1 MKKRYKRKRREE
13 EIKKLK
19 VTQEEIKKEERKE
32 VKGVK
37 SKIIDINNVHRLD
50 EQKRIIFTMAITFS

>member
-19 VTQEEIKKEERKE
+19 VTQEEIKKGKRKE

-37 SKIIDINNVHRLD
+37 AIENNRY
-50 EQKRIIFTMAITFS
+50 Q

>member
-19 VTQEEIKKEERKE
+19 VTQEEIKKEKRKE
-32 VKGVK
+32 IKGVK
-37 SKIIDINNVHRLD
+37 AIENNRY
-50 EQKRIIFTMAITFS
+50 Q

>member
-1 MKKRYKRKRREE
+1 MKKKYKRKRREE
-13 EIKKLK
+13 EINKLK

-37 SKIIDINNVHRLD
+37 AIENNRY
-50 EQKRIIFTMAITFS
+50 Q